1 MACLVIKLE
10 YYGCYVAIFFVAKE
24 KCSMLTEGQQVEM
37 CYVVVNQP
45 NYALKNTMGSDMN
58 LCSGSARLN
67 P

>member
-1 MACLVIKLE
+1 
-10 YYGCYVAIFFVAKE
+10 
-24 KCSMLTEGQQVEM
+24 MLTEGQQVEM